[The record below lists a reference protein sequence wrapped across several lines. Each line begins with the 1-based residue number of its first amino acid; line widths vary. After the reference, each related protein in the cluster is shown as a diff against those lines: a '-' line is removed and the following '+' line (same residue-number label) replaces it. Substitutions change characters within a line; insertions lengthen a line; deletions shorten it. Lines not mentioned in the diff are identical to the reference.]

1 MSNNRVTECEILV
14 TQALS
19 APFVRKLIL
28 GLEQAGCEFS
38 LPRHVVCEPCGE
50 GLAGG

>member
-1 MSNNRVTECEILV
+1 MSNQVTNCEILV
-14 TQALS
+14 TKALS
-19 APFVRKLIL
+19 TPIVRRLVL

-38 LPRHVVCEPCGE
+38 LPRHVACEPCDD